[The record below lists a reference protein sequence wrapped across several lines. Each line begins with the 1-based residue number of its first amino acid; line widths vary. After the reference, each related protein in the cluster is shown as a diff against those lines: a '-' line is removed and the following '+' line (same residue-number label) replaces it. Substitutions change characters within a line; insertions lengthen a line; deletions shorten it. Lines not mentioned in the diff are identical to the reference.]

1 MSDTRRLG
9 LTLLEAGQAQKHV
22 TVNAALTRLEGFS
35 AATALSRTLA
45 AAPPALEGDLYI
57 PADGA
62 SGAWAGH
69 DGRLALFDNGGWVF
83 ADAELGRRL
92 FVADEA
98 AEVVHDGDGWAA
110 ATGEGAFGAGAS
122 LRAATL
128 DHAVTGGVVS
138 LTATFIPDKAIVLGV
153 TARVIAPLEGP
164 GLTGW
169 RLGVEGSPDR
179 YGSGYG
185 VGLNAHAAGVTGA
198 PVAYYGPT
206 ALLLAAEGGAFE
218 RGVVRLCAHLLTLTP
233 PRPV

>member
-9 LTLLEAGQAQKHV
+9 LALLEAGQAHKHV

-35 AATALSRTLA
+35 AATALSRSLA
-45 AAPPALEGDLYI
+45 AAPPALDGDLYI

-62 SGAWAGH
+62 SGAWVGH
-69 DGRLALFDNGGWVF
+69 EGRLALFDNGGWVF
-83 ADAELGRRL
+83 ADPEPGRRL
-92 FVADEA
+92 FIADEG
-98 AEVVHDGDGWAA
+98 AEVVQDGGGWAE

-128 DHAVTGGVVS
+128 DHAVAAGASS
-138 LTATFIPDKAIVLGV
+138 LTEPFIPDKAIVLGV

-164 GLTGW
+164 GLTSW
-169 RLGVEGSPDR
+169 RLGVEGAPGR

-185 VGLNAHAAGVTGA
+185 VGLNAYAAGVTGA

-206 ALLLAAEGGAFE
+206 ALLLEAETGAFE
-218 RGVVRLCAHLLTLTP
+218 RGAVRLCAHLLTLTP